1 MYLVALTL
9 LVLSKGR
16 PYYLSPAYPVLIA
29 AGARGAEERLQ
40 KLPESI
46 GRILRYAGN
55 GTLSVGAVCI
65 VALTLPLAPVNTG
78 WWKVTSSL
86 NDNLKEEVGWPE
98 LVTTVAKVYH
108 NLSGLEKVQ
117 TGILAENGGE
127 AGAINLYGT
136 DYGLP
141 VAISGF
147 NSSWDRGYGNPPP
160 RTVIAV
166 GFTADFLTAN
176 FESLEAVA
184 RVTNRYNVANQ
195 ETTVTPLIFLC
206 HGLRSS
212 WPEFWRRVRCFG

>member
-1 MYLVALTL
+1 MLGWMYLVALTL

-108 NLSGLEKVQ
+108 NLSGS
-117 TGILAENGGE
+117 GE
-127 AGAINLYGT
+127 SANRHSCRKRRRSRCDQSLW
-136 DYGLP
+136 YGLRTP
-141 VAISGF
+141 GRDQRIQFLMGPWLRKSA
-147 NSSWDRGYGNPPP
+147 SSNGDSSRIYG
-160 RTVIAV
+160 RLL
-166 GFTADFLTAN
+166 DCQL
-176 FESLEAVA
+176 
-184 RVTNRYNVANQ
+184 
-195 ETTVTPLIFLC
+195 
-206 HGLRSS
+206 
-212 WPEFWRRVRCFG
+212 